1 MNYCKTLIKLA
12 AAISLAILT
21 TGVNAD
27 DQLRGAMTA
36 VSNVASAIS
45 EKGDYSNSKWINK
58 NEQRGSVVNNTTK
71 ATGNTFKWAQRSR
84 QNGELTAA
92 VDAEQSASRWVMRND
107 ASQSA
112 SRWVMRNDANQS
124 ASRWVMRNDASQSA
138 SRWVMR
144 SQQELQR

>member
-36 VSNVASAIS
+36 VSNVASAMS
-45 EKGDYSNSKWINK
+45 EKSDYARFKWINK
-58 NEQRGSVVNNTTK
+58 NEQRGSVVNTTK

-92 VDAEQSASRWVMRND
+92 VDAEQSKARWLIRND
-107 ASQSA
+107 AEQSKA
-112 SRWVMRNDANQS
+112 RWLIRNDAEQS
-124 ASRWVMRNDASQSA
+124 KARWLI
-138 SRWVMR
+138 R
-144 SQQELQR
+144 SHKLNN

>member
-12 AAISLAILT
+12 AAISLTILT

-92 VDAEQSASRWVMRND
+92 VDAEQSKARWLIRND
-107 ASQSA
+107 AEQSKA
-112 SRWVMRNDANQS
+112 RWLIRNDAEQS
-124 ASRWVMRNDASQSA
+124 KARWLIRNDAKQSKA
-138 SRWVMR
+138 RWLIR
-144 SQQELQR
+144 SHKLNN

>member
-58 NEQRGSVVNNTTK
+58 NEQRGSVVNTTK

-92 VDAEQSASRWVMRND
+92 VDAEQSKARWLIRND
-107 ASQSA
+107 AEQSKA
-112 SRWVMRNDANQS
+112 RWLIRNDAEQS
-124 ASRWVMRNDASQSA
+124 KARWLIRNDAEQSKA
-138 SRWVMR
+138 RWLIR
-144 SQQELQR
+144 SHKLNN

>member
-58 NEQRGSVVNNTTK
+58 NEQRGSVVNTTK

>member
-12 AAISLAILT
+12 AAISLTILT

-92 VDAEQSASRWVMRND
+92 VDAEQSKARWLIRND
-107 ASQSA
+107 AEQSKA
-112 SRWVMRNDANQS
+112 RWLIRNDAEQS
-124 ASRWVMRNDASQSA
+124 KARWLI
-138 SRWVMR
+138 R
-144 SQQELQR
+144 SHKLNN

>member
-12 AAISLAILT
+12 AAISLTILT

-92 VDAEQSASRWVMRND
+92 VDAEQSKARWLIRND
-107 ASQSA
+107 AEQSKA
-112 SRWVMRNDANQS
+112 RWLIRNDAEQS
-124 ASRWVMRNDASQSA
+124 KARWLIRNDAEQSKA
-138 SRWVMR
+138 RWLIR
-144 SQQELQR
+144 SHKLNN